1 MENAAKIMGLDIGK
15 KADRAARLASVKPAC
30 NEDLDEPGHTPGAI
44 KAAEIIM
51 GDDEFIFTTYGRKR
65 VEGLAA
71 LISNQTHDAEL
82 LAALETLINLNDG
95 IEDGGQGITCADW
108 RDAHEVLSKAKGGNA
123 QE

>member
-1 MENAAKIMGLDIGK
+1 MKPLATNG
-15 KADRAARLASVKPAC
+15 ARRLREK
-30 NEDLDEPGHTPGAI
+30 
-44 KAAEIIM
+44 
-51 GDDEFIFTTYGRKR
+51 
-65 VEGLAA
+65 
-71 LISNQTHDAEL
+71 